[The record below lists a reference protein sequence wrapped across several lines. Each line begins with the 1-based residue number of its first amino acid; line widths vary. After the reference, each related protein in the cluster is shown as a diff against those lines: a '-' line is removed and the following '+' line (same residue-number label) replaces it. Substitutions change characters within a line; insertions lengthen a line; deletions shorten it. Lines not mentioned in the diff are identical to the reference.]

1 MVTNFFNDPA
11 ADPQKAAQQLAAAIR
26 RRRSKSLARSPAWAP
41 LDPPDWLRAAER
53 HGWVPSHAR
62 KRMATNSPVYPTA
75 PVAPRRVSPLDRLQG
90 WLPKLVL
97 APSVVVVL
105 FCMYGYIGWT
115 LLLSFT
121 NSRFMPSYKWA
132 GLSQYQRLWDN
143 DRWWVASKNLLLF
156 GGSFIAICLV
166 LGVFL
171 AVLLDQRIR
180 REGFIRTL
188 YLYPMALSMIVTG
201 TAWKWLLNPGL
212 GLDKLLRDW
221 GWEGFRFDWLV
232 DPERVVYCLVI
243 AAVWQ
248 ASGFVM
254 ALFLAGLRGVDP
266 AIVRAAQVDGASL
279 PTIYLRIVLPSL
291 RPVFFSAL
299 MILAHIAIKSFDLV
313 AAMTAGGPG
322 YSSDLPAMFMYAHTF
337 TRGQM
342 GLGAASAMLMLGAV
356 LAIVVPYLYSELR
369 GKRHA

>member
-1 MVTNFFNDPA
+1 M
-11 ADPQKAAQQLAAAIR
+11 L
-26 RRRSKSLARSPAWAP
+26 
-41 LDPPDWLRAAER
+41 
-53 HGWVPSHAR
+53 
-62 KRMATNSPVYPTA
+62 
-75 PVAPRRVSPLDRLQG
+75 
-90 WLPKLVL
+90 
-97 APSVVVVL
+97 
-105 FCMYGYIGWT
+105 
-115 LLLSFT
+115 
-121 NSRFMPSYKWA
+121 
-132 GLSQYQRLWDN
+132 
-143 DRWWVASKNLLLF
+143 
-156 GGSFIAICLV
+156 
-166 LGVFL
+166 L

-180 REGFIRTL
+180 REGVIRTV

-232 DPERVVYCLVI
+232 DPDRVVYCLVI

-266 AIVRAAQVDGASL
+266 SIIRAAQVDGASL
-279 PTIYLRIVLPSL
+279 PRIYLRIVLPSL

-322 YSSDLPAMFMYAHTF
+322 YASDLPAMFMYNFTF
-337 TRGQM
+337 SRGQM
-342 GLGAASAMLMLGAV
+342 GMGSASAILMLGAI
-356 LAIVVPYLYSELR
+356 LAILVPYLYSELR
-369 GKRHA
+369 TKRHD

>member
-1 MVTNFFNDPA
+1 
-11 ADPQKAAQQLAAAIR
+11 
-26 RRRSKSLARSPAWAP
+26 
-41 LDPPDWLRAAER
+41 
-53 HGWVPSHAR
+53 
-62 KRMATNSPVYPTA
+62 MATNSPVYPTA

-188 YLYPMALSMIVTG
+188 YLYPMASVDDRHRHRLESGCSIPAWAWTSCSATG
-201 TAWKWLLNPGL
+201 AGKVSASTGWWTRSGSSTAW
-212 GLDKLLRDW
+212 
-221 GWEGFRFDWLV
+221 
-232 DPERVVYCLVI
+232 
-243 AAVWQ
+243 
-248 ASGFVM
+248 
-254 ALFLAGLRGVDP
+254 
-266 AIVRAAQVDGASL
+266 
-279 PTIYLRIVLPSL
+279 
-291 RPVFFSAL
+291 
-299 MILAHIAIKSFDLV
+299 
-313 AAMTAGGPG
+313 
-322 YSSDLPAMFMYAHTF
+322 
-337 TRGQM
+337 
-342 GLGAASAMLMLGAV
+342 
-356 LAIVVPYLYSELR
+356 
-369 GKRHA
+369 

>member
-1 MVTNFFNDPA
+1 MSSIAVFT
-11 ADPQKAAQQLAAAIR
+11 KA
-26 RRRSKSLARSPAWAP
+26 
-41 LDPPDWLRAAER
+41 
-53 HGWVPSHAR
+53 
-62 KRMATNSPVYPTA
+62 
-75 PVAPRRVSPLDRLQG
+75 SPLDALQR

-97 APSVVVVL
+97 APSMLIITVG
-105 FCMYGYIGWT
+105 FYGYILWT
-115 LLLSFT
+115 FLLSFT
-121 NSRFMPSYKWA
+121 GSRFMPSYKWV
-132 GLSQYQRLWDN
+132 GLQQYQRLLDN

-156 GGSFIAICLV
+156 GGLFIGISLV
-166 LGVFL
+166 IGVFL

-180 REGFIRTL
+180 REGFIRTVF
-188 YLYPMALSMIVTG
+188 LYPMALSMIVTG

-212 GLDKLLRDW
+212 GIDKMLRDW

-254 ALFLAGLRGVDP
+254 ALFLAGLRGVDQS
-266 AIVRAAQVDGASL
+266 IVRAAQVDGASL

-291 RPVFFSAL
+291 GPVFFSAL

-313 AAMTAGGPG
+313 ASMTAGGPG

-356 LAIVVPYLYSELR
+356 LAILVPYLYSELR
-369 GKRHA
+369 GKRHD

>member
-1 MVTNFFNDPA
+1 MT
-11 ADPQKAAQQLAAAIR
+11 Q
-26 RRRSKSLARSPAWAP
+26 
-41 LDPPDWLRAAER
+41 
-53 HGWVPSHAR
+53 PSSTLTSA
-62 KRMATNSPVYPTA
+62 
-75 PVAPRRVSPLDRLQG
+75 APRAGWLDGLQR
-90 WLPKLVL
+90 WLPKIVL
-97 APSVVVVL
+97 APSMLVVL
-105 FCMYGYIGWT
+105 VCFYGYIGWT
-115 LLLSFT
+115 LLLSFS
-121 NSRFMPSYKWA
+121 NSRFMPSYGWV
-132 GLSQYQRLWDN
+132 GLSQYVRLWDN
-143 DRWWVASKNLLLF
+143 DRWWVASRNLLLF
-156 GGSFIAICLV
+156 GGLLMVICLV
-166 LGVFL
+166 LGVLL

-180 REGFIRTL
+180 REGFIRTV

-221 GWEGFRFDWLV
+221 GWSGFRFDWLV
-232 DPERVVYCLVI
+232 NPDRVVYCLVI

-322 YSSDLPAMFMYAHTF
+322 YASDLPAMFMYAHTF

-369 GKRHA
+369 GKRYA

>member
-1 MVTNFFNDPA
+1 MSSIAVFA
-11 ADPQKAAQQLAAAIR
+11 KA
-26 RRRSKSLARSPAWAP
+26 SPFDA
-41 LDPPDWLRAAER
+41 
-53 HGWVPSHAR
+53 
-62 KRMATNSPVYPTA
+62 
-75 PVAPRRVSPLDRLQG
+75 LQR

-97 APSVVVVL
+97 APSVLIVL
-105 FCMYGYIGWT
+105 VGFYGYILWT
-115 LLLSFT
+115 FLLSFT
-121 NSRFMPSYKWA
+121 NSRFMPSYKWV
-132 GLSQYQRLWDN
+132 GLQQYERLLDN
-143 DRWWVASKNLLLF
+143 DRWWVASHNLLVF
-156 GGSFIAICLV
+156 GGLFIAISLV
-166 LGVFL
+166 LGVLL

-180 REGFIRTL
+180 REGFIRTV

-212 GLDKLLRDW
+212 GLDKLMRDW
-221 GWEGFRFDWLV
+221 GWEGFRLDWLV
-232 DPERVVYCLVI
+232 DPDRVVYCLVI

-248 ASGFVM
+248 SSGFVM
-254 ALFLAGLRGVDP
+254 ALFLAGLRGVDQS
-266 AIVRAAQVDGASL
+266 IIRAAQVDGASL

-356 LAIVVPYLYSELR
+356 LAIIVPYLYSELR
-369 GKRHA
+369 NKRHD